1 MTDNNNL
8 DFSFVDEPA
17 APVETAEA
25 EIIEPTEP
33 ALSIEQM
40 LTVDKAKPD
49 FAVIEKEILTMTT
62 KARDIRVVD
71 EKTNVQAQEM
81 LIQLRGIA
89 NKITLGKQKNILYKS
104 AALFKNGLDKWLR
117 ESFTV
122 KLEAM
127 EKLIKPKVNAYAR
140 QQAELQRRIA
150 QKKADE
156 EAIEREKEAERLREE
171 IRQRQEK
178 ERKEAL
184 ALQAKLDADAEAAGV
199 ESVTVE
205 IPEVEENPEI
215 PLDMIV
221 TPIIDNTPDKV
232 KIGGTGT
239 ATIKMIWTFKIVD
252 ASKIPIEYCI
262 PNEKMIKDAIKNRGV
277 RSISGIE
284 IFEEPDTSVRL
295 SKGAGMSSG
304 EF

>member
-1 MTDNNNL
+1 MMDNNL

-17 APVETAEA
+17 PVKTAEA
-25 EIIEPTEP
+25 EIIELSEP
-33 ALSIEQM
+33 ALSIEQQ
-40 LTVDKAKPD
+40 LSVDKAKPD
-49 FAVIEKEILTMTT
+49 FEVIEKEISAMIT
-62 KARDIRVVD
+62 KAKDIRVVD
-71 EKTNVQAQEM
+71 ESTNIQAQEM

-89 NKITLGKQKNILYKS
+89 NKITLGKKSNILYKA
-104 AALFKNGLDKWLR
+104 AALFKNEFDRWLR
-117 ESFTV
+117 ESFTI
-122 KLEAM
+122 KLDAM

-150 QKKADE
+150 QKKAAE
-156 EAIEREKEAERLREE
+156 EAAEREKEVEKLREE

-184 ALQAKLDADAEAAGV
+184 ALQVALDAEAALAGV
-199 ESVTVE
+199 ESVIVE
-205 IPEVEENPEI
+205 IPEVEDNPDI
-215 PLDMIV
+215 PLDMII

-239 ATIKMIWTFKIVD
+239 STIKMVWNFKIVD
-252 ASKIPIEYCI
+252 ASKIPKDYLIV
-262 PNEKMIKDAIKNRGV
+262 NEKMIKDAIKNHGI
-277 RSISGIE
+277 RSIAGVE